1 MRYPVPFASSV
12 VSPNHD
18 IVTASPPVS
27 PNVVARILIIQKRS
41 VTCGT
46 FATSSH
52 FLSSIECLT
61 RAAASNSIEDESS
74 QKQDRQCAPAST
86 IKADEAEM
94 ESETN
99 SPTPDKEAQTS
110 APADRP
116 LARIAS
122 FFGLKRN
129 LAILLIAIFVIGAG
143 EELWM
148 RFVPKYLQTLGAS
161 VFVIGLYDAIK
172 TLLGAVYA
180 YPGGVIVDLWGHRRA
195 FLTFNIVSIVGYA
208 LVLLVPHWGAVIVG
222 MFLFLS
228 WSCFSLPATF
238 SLVAAALEANRHA
251 MGIGVQSVIK
261 RLPIMIAPFFG
272 GVLIDH
278 FGVVNGVRIAL
289 LVSIVLS
296 AATIL
301 LQAPNHDEPKP
312 ETAKERLNFFQSLRE
327 FNSPMRRLLL
337 SDILIRFCERI
348 PYAWVVIFALDYI
361 GLSAKEVGVLISV
374 EMLAATLCI
383 IPASYYADRYGREP
397 FVIVT
402 FIMFTVFPLSLY
414 VSRSFS
420 ALVVAFA
427 IRGFK
432 EFGDTSRKALIIGY
446 CDPAR
451 CGQMVG
457 AYYLVRDLIVS
468 MGAIVGAYLWHQ
480 GAAINFLGAAA
491 FGIAGT
497 IFYIKTIREQRLDE
511 LEKMK
516 EEISRRRFR

>member
-1 MRYPVPFASSV
+1 
-12 VSPNHD
+12 
-18 IVTASPPVS
+18 
-27 PNVVARILIIQKRS
+27 
-41 VTCGT
+41 
-46 FATSSH
+46 
-52 FLSSIECLT
+52 
-61 RAAASNSIEDESS
+61 
-74 QKQDRQCAPAST
+74 
-86 IKADEAEM
+86 M
-94 ESETN
+94 ESDPNPPPANE
-99 SPTPDKEAQTS
+99 EAQIP
-110 APADRP
+110 PANRRF
-116 LARIAS
+116 ARFAN

-129 LAILLIAIFVIGAG
+129 LVVLLLAIFVIGAG

-148 RFVPKYLQTLGAS
+148 RFVPKFLQALGAS
-161 VFVIGLYDAIK
+161 VFVIGLYDALR
-172 TLLGAVYA
+172 TLLGALYA

-208 LVLLVPHWGAVIVG
+208 LVLFVPHWGAVIAG

-238 SLVAAALEANRHA
+238 SLVAAALEANRHS

-261 RLPIMIAPFFG
+261 RVPIMVAPFFG
-272 GVLIDH
+272 GLLIDR
-278 FGVVNGVRIAL
+278 FGVIGGVRIAL
-289 LVSIVLS
+289 VISIVLS
-296 AATIL
+296 GIAIL
-301 LQAPNHDEPKP
+301 VQRRLQDQPKENTP
-312 ETAKERLNFFQSLRE
+312 GERLSFWNSLRE

-348 PYAWVVIFALDYI
+348 PYAWVVIFAMDYI
-361 GLSAKEVGVLISV
+361 GVSAKEIGVLTAV

-383 IPASYYADRYGREP
+383 IPASHYADRYGREP

-402 FIMFTVFPLSLY
+402 FIMFTLFPLSLL
-414 VSRSFS
+414 VSRTFA
-420 ALVVAFA
+420 ALLVAFA

-468 MGAIVGAYLWHQ
+468 AGAILGAYLWSVNP
-480 GAAINFLGAAA
+480 IVNFLGAAA
-491 FGIAGT
+491 LGIAGT
-497 IFYIKTIREQRLDE
+497 IFYIKTIREQRE
-511 LEKMK
+511 EALEDIK